1 MADAILEKTTT
12 PVAAKRPVKM
22 KALAPLI
29 PVAKAPFPRDEPVRI
44 APFGLFGIKQGEEWY
59 LLETKEYPYGTAN
72 PMTDTPLGAYR
83 DGNFLYHDSL
93 PFGKRFIFK
102 RGESSR

>member
-1 MADAILEKTTT
+1 MTTATLEKTTT
-12 PVAAKRPVKM
+12 PVAAKHPVKT
-22 KALAPLI
+22 KAPAVLAP
-29 PVAKAPFPRDEPVRI
+29 AEQKEPVRI

-72 PMTDTPLGAYR
+72 PMTNTPLGAYR
-83 DGNFLYHDSL
+83 TGNFLYHESL